1 MAAVEQMAAAA
12 STAWLPAPI
21 PEVQVHMPKVTS
33 DKRRAVLP
41 AHDMRLPALFAAW
54 AQSLTPDDVVLVNE
68 FLRDGVGELNF
79 GSMCS
84 GSDIPALVVKA
95 FADFCRDFWG
105 AEPSFRHT
113 FACEKDEQKR
123 KFIAEVHAHVEHL
136 FRDVHEMTQATAVD
150 VKLDKAVPTPSSSVF
165 AAGFPCQD
173 CSALNPN
180 ASSDQNRSCIAQG
193 SLRTGSVFHG
203 IVTYLE
209 GRMRSGDDPDIVLLE
224 NVASFKNRP
233 NPRGKAA
240 PRPPSNLQWAA
251 HFLKDRC
258 GRVLHAWQLSPDLF
272 GVPQMRNRIWMTAVR
287 ASDLKDLLTLQEYHA
302 ELNSIMDELVGFVP
316 TPIEEYMVPDENL
329 RLVCS
334 MDFRVVPLWFLQ
346 IFCCCT
352 LQEL

>member
-41 AHDMRLPALFAAW
+41 AHALCSVGAEPHARRCRSR
-54 AQSLTPDDVVLVNE
+54 QRVP
-68 FLRDGVGELNF
+68 RDGVGELNF

-113 FACEKDEQKR
+113 FACEKDEHKR

-136 FRDVHEMTQATAVD
+136 FRDVREMTQATAVD

-209 GRMRSGDDPDIVLLE
+209 GRMRSGDDPDVVLLE

-240 PRPPSNLQWAA
+240 PRPPSKLQWAA

-258 GRVLHAWQLSPDLF
+258 GRVLHACRQLSPDLF
-272 GVPQMRNRIWMTAVR
+272 GVPQMRNRIWMTAMR
-287 ASDLKDLLTLQEYHA
+287 ASDLKDLLTLRNYRA

-334 MDFRVVPLWFLQ
+334 MDFHVVPLWFLQ

>member
-113 FACEKDEQKR
+113 FACEKDEHKR

-209 GRMRSGDDPDIVLLE
+209 GRMRRGDDPDVVLVVQE
-224 NVASFKNRP
+224 QAEPARKGS
-233 NPRGKAA
+233 AA
-240 PRPPSNLQWAA
+240 PTVEPPVGRSLPQGPMRPRAARLAAVAGPFRRAPDEESNLDDRRARVGPQGPA
-251 HFLKDRC
+251 H
-258 GRVLHAWQLSPDLF
+258 PP
-272 GVPQMRNRIWMTAVR
+272 GVPRR
-287 ASDLKDLLTLQEYHA
+287 AQLNHGRTCRLRAHA
-302 ELNSIMDELVGFVP
+302 DRGVHGARRESSTCM
-316 TPIEEYMVPDENL
+316 
-329 RLVCS
+329 
-334 MDFRVVPLWFLQ
+334 
-346 IFCCCT
+346 
-352 LQEL
+352 